1 MRRKEMAEIIE
12 KVTDP
17 SMTRME
23 AWEATQSAGL
33 PISWETFKRVAMWLK
48 LEFKKI

>member
-1 MRRKEMAEIIE
+1 MRRKEMAEIIK

-33 PISWETFKRVAMWLK
+33 PISWETFKLAMWLK
-48 LEFKKI
+48 LEFKKF